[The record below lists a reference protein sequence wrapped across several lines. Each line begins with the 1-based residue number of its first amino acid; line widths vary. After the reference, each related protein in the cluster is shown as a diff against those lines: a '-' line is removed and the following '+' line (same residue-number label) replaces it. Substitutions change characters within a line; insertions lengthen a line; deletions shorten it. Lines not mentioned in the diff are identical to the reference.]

1 MPQFWIAIFFIL
13 LAIAQLYESIKD
25 IDLPLPVYLVLGTI
39 LAVAANSPQQFS
51 ASVDRPAALSLPQ
64 IVDPVLS
71 YPQPKLLAAMEPE
84 DPQPSGLSEGGT
96 STPAIDKRQRD

>member
-84 DPQPSGLSEGGT
+84 DPQPSSLSEGGT